1 VAFIVLMAG
10 TGVPADEVLYE
21 QSVLVAKAEGADDS
35 LVQWNRRLQ
44 ERLFAV
50 LKTEPDSA
58 SADKAVRKILS
69 DAMSGLSDEEAAML
83 GVSGASLDAQVSQ
96 LMSPWFRHFLA
107 FDPASVLSQVK
118 CPVLAINGELDVQV
132 SPKQN
137 LPAIEAALKAG
148 GNRDY
153 TIKELAG
160 LNHMFQKCETGAVS
174 EYVAIEETM
183 APVALETI
191 SSWILGRLR

>member
-1 VAFIVLMAG
+1 M
-10 TGVPADEVLYE
+10 
-21 QSVLVAKAEGADDS
+21 
-35 LVQWNRRLQ
+35 
-44 ERLFAV
+44 
-50 LKTEPDSA
+50 SA
-58 SADKAVRKILS
+58 
-69 DAMSGLSDEEAAML
+69 LSDEEAAML
-83 GVSGASLDAQVSQ
+83 GVSSAAVDVQAGQ
-96 LMSPWFRHFLA
+96 LMSPWFRHFLV

-148 GNRDY
+148 GNGDY

-183 APVALETI
+183 APIALETI
-191 SSWILGRLR
+191 SSWIPERVR